1 MRYLFFDVFSNNYLC
16 VAYAQTNWRE
26 RETVW
31 LNQPWA
37 TPVALL
43 SFVFDLVGGG
53 EMVRLNIT
61 ITCIAEITPP
71 NHLYALSLNLS
82 IPKQCFPKIISR
94 SYFLKNEQLR

>member
-1 MRYLFFDVFSNNYLC
+1 MRYLFLGLFSSNRFCLTN
-16 VAYAQTNWRE
+16 ARANWRE

-61 ITCIAEITPP
+61 ITCIAEITPS
-71 NHLYALSLNLS
+71 NHLYALFLS
-82 IPKQCFPKIISR
+82 FSKLIPHFH
-94 SYFLKNEQLR
+94 FLEHE